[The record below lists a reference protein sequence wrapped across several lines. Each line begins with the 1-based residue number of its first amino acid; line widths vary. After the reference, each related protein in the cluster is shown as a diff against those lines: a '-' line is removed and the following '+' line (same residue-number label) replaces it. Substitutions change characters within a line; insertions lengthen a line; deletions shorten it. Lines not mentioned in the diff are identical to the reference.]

1 MNLTRRDFLVATL
14 ATGATVSLPLTARA
28 AEAARPPVCIF
39 SKHLQFIEDYGALA
53 RTAKDLGLDGLDVT
67 VRKGGHVLP
76 ENVANDLPRL
86 VEAVRAEGLEVP
98 MITTNLND
106 AADPDAAP
114 ILDAASKLGIRY
126 ARIGGLQY
134 SNDGNILDE
143 LDGFTTRLRSLAE
156 LLAKH
161 DMAGGY
167 HNHSG
172 GTNVG
177 ATLWDLHQ
185 VIREI
190 GLDSFGSNFDVGHAA
205 VEGAYAGWRINARL
219 LAPYVKMMAVKD
231 FVWDGDRPK
240 WVPLGEG
247 IVKTAEFLK
256 IFRVAGFAGPVSI
269 HFEYKTESNDALLD
283 DMRRAIAALR
293 EDLRESG
300 YS

>member
-1 MNLTRRDFLVATL
+1 MFTRRDFLRLSL
-14 ATGATVSLPLTARA
+14 ATGAAVSLPLTARA
-28 AEAARPPVCIF
+28 ADAVRPSVCIF
-39 SKHLQFIEDYGALA
+39 SKHLQFLEDYAVLA
-53 RTAKDLGLDGLDVT
+53 RTARDLGLDGLDVT

-114 ILDAASKLGIRY
+114 IIETASKLGIRY

-134 SNDGNILDE
+134 SNDGSILAE
-143 LDGFTTRLRSLAE
+143 LDGFTTQLRPFAA

-161 DMAGGY
+161 NMAGGY

-177 ATLWDLHQ
+177 AALWDLHQ
-185 VIREI
+185 VIRQI
-190 GLDSFGSNFDVGHAA
+190 DLDSFGSNFDVGHAA

-231 FVWDGDRPK
+231 FVWDGERPK

-256 IFRVAGFAGPVSI
+256 IFRGAGFAGPISI

-283 DMRRAIAALR
+283 DMRHAIAALR
-293 EDLRESG
+293 EDLQGAG
-300 YS
+300 YG